1 MDLFLQLVANGLVLG
16 AFYALSALGLTL
28 VFGLMRVVNFAHGEL
43 YVIGGLFGWALTAV
57 FGWNYFLALVVVV
70 IVLGILGYLIDQ
82 ILIARVRGQGE
93 EPTILLTI
101 GLSIFIANTALLIVG
116 TTPVTVASPFASK
129 PLILGP
135 VVITQARLLLVVIC
149 AVLIA
154 AANLLI
160 QKTTLGRAMRATFQ
174 DPMAAQLVGIRT
186 PRIYGFTFALGA
198 TLAGAAGMLLGSI
211 YVVEASTGGIISLK
225 AFVVV
230 ILGGMGSFAGAVAGG
245 LILGLTEA
253 LWGGYVSTGYVD
265 AIGFALVIVTLLV
278 RPYGLFSRRAER
290 A

>member
-1 MDLFLQLVANGLVLG
+1 MDLFLQLMANGLVLG

-57 FGWNYFLALVVVV
+57 LGWNYFLALVVVV
-70 IVLGILGYLIDQ
+70 LVLGVLGYLIDQ
-82 ILIARVRGQGE
+82 ILIVRVRGQGE

-116 TTPVTVASPFASK
+116 TTPVTVVSPFASK

-135 VVITQARLLLVVIC
+135 VVITQARLVLVAIC
-149 AVLIA
+149 AVLIT
-154 AANLLI
+154 AANLMI
-160 QKTTLGRAMRATFQ
+160 QKTTLGCAMRATFQ
-174 DPMAAQLVGIRT
+174 DSMAAQLVGIRT
-186 PRIYGFTFALGA
+186 SRIYGLTLALGA
-198 TLAGAAGMLLGSI
+198 ALAGAAGMLLGSI
-211 YVVEASTGGIISLK
+211 YVVEANTGAVISLK

-245 LILGLTEA
+245 LILGLSEA

-265 AIGFALVIVTLLV
+265 AIGFALVIMTLLV

>member
-1 MDLFLQLVANGLVLG
+1 MDLFFQLLANGLVTG
-16 AFYALSALGLTL
+16 TFYALSALGLTL

-43 YVIGGLFGWALTAV
+43 YVIGGLLGWALTAV
-57 FGWNYFLALVVVV
+57 LGWNYFLTLCVV
-70 IVLGILGYLIDQ
+70 IVVLGVGGYLIDQ

-129 PLILGP
+129 PLFLGP
-135 VVITQARLLLVVIC
+135 VVITQARLMLVAVC

-154 AANLLI
+154 GANLLI

-174 DPMAAQLVGIRT
+174 DTMAAQLVGIRT
-186 PRIYGFTFALGA
+186 AHIYGLTFALGA
-198 TLAGAAGMLLGSI
+198 MLAGAAGMLLGSI
-211 YVVEASTGGIISLK
+211 YVVEPTIGGVISLK

-230 ILGGMGSFAGAVAGG
+230 ILGGMGSFAGAIVGG
-245 LILGLTEA
+245 LILGIAEA
-253 LWGGYVSTGYVD
+253 LWGGYVATGYVD
-265 AIGFALVIVTLLV
+265 AIGFALVILTLLV
-278 RPYGLFSRRAER
+278 RPYGLFSKRAER

>member
-1 MDLFLQLVANGLVLG
+1 MDLFLQLLANGLVTG

-43 YVIGGLFGWALTAV
+43 YVVGGLLGWMLTV
-57 FGWNYFLALVVVV
+57 MLGWNYFLALPVV
-70 IVLGILGYLIDQ
+70 IVVLGLGGYLIDQ

-135 VVITQARLLLVVIC
+135 VVITQARLVLVGIC
-149 AVLIA
+149 ALLIA

-160 QKTTLGRAMRATFQ
+160 QKTTMGRAMRATFQ
-174 DPMAAQLVGIRT
+174 DSMAAQLVGIRT
-186 PRIYGFTFALGA
+186 SRIYGLTFALGSM
-198 TLAGAAGMLLGSI
+198 LAGAAGMLLGSI
-211 YVVEASTGGIISLK
+211 YVVEASGGSNISLK

-230 ILGGMGSFAGAVAGG
+230 ILGGMGSFAGAIAGG

-253 LWGGYVSTGYVD
+253 LWGGYVASGWVD
-265 AIGFALVIVTLLV
+265 AIGFALVILTLLV

>member
-1 MDLFLQLVANGLVLG
+1 
-16 AFYALSALGLTL
+16 
-28 VFGLMRVVNFAHGEL
+28 
-43 YVIGGLFGWALTAV
+43 
-57 FGWNYFLALVVVV
+57 
-70 IVLGILGYLIDQ
+70 
-82 ILIARVRGQGE
+82 
-93 EPTILLTI
+93 
-101 GLSIFIANTALLIVG
+101 
-116 TTPVTVASPFASK
+116 
-129 PLILGP
+129 
-135 VVITQARLLLVVIC
+135 VVITQARLVLVVIC
-149 AVLIA
+149 AVLIV

-160 QKTTLGRAMRATFQ
+160 QRTTLGRAMRATFQ

-186 PRIYGFTFALGA
+186 PHIYGFTFALGA

-211 YVVEASTGGIISLK
+211 YVVEASGGGVISLK

-230 ILGGMGSFAGAVAGG
+230 ILGGMGSFAGAIAGG

-253 LWGGYVSTGYVD
+253 MWGGYVSTGYVD

>member
-1 MDLFLQLVANGLVLG
+1 
-16 AFYALSALGLTL
+16 L

-57 FGWNYFLALVVVV
+57 LGWNYFLALAVVV

-135 VVITQARLLLVVIC
+135 VVITQARLVLVAIC
-149 AVLIA
+149 AILIT

-186 PRIYGFTFALGA
+186 PRIYSFTFALGA

>member
-1 MDLFLQLVANGLVLG
+1 MDLFFQLLANGLVTG
-16 AFYALSALGLTL
+16 TFYALSALGLTL

-43 YVIGGLFGWALTAV
+43 YVIGGLLGWALTAV
-57 FGWNYFLALVVVV
+57 LGWNYFLTLIVV
-70 IVLGILGYLIDQ
+70 IVALGVGGYLIDQ
-82 ILIARVRGQGE
+82 VLIARVRGQGE

-129 PLILGP
+129 PLFLGP
-135 VVITQARLLLVVIC
+135 VVITQARLMLVAVC

-154 AANLLI
+154 GANLLI

-174 DPMAAQLVGIRT
+174 DTMAAQLVGIRT
-186 PRIYGFTFALGA
+186 AHIYGLTFALGA
-198 TLAGAAGMLLGSI
+198 MLAGAAGMLLGSI
-211 YVVEASTGGIISLK
+211 YVVEPTIGGVISLK

-230 ILGGMGSFAGAVAGG
+230 ILGGMGSFAGAIVGG
-245 LILGLTEA
+245 LILGIAEA
-253 LWGGYVSTGYVD
+253 LWGGYVATGYVD
-265 AIGFALVIVTLLV
+265 AIGFALVILTLLV
-278 RPYGLFSRRAER
+278 RPYGLFSKRAER

>member
-1 MDLFLQLVANGLVLG
+1 MDLFLQLLANGLVTG
-16 AFYALSALGLTL
+16 TFYALSALGLTL

-43 YVIGGLFGWALTAV
+43 YVIGGLLGWALTAV
-57 FGWNYFLALVVVV
+57 LGWNYFLTLVVV
-70 IVLGILGYLIDQ
+70 IVALGVGGYLIDQ
-82 ILIARVRGQGE
+82 VLIARVRGQGE

-129 PLILGP
+129 PLFLGP
-135 VVITQARLLLVVIC
+135 VVITQARLILVAVC

-154 AANLLI
+154 GANLLI

-174 DPMAAQLVGIRT
+174 DTMAAQLVGIRT
-186 PRIYGFTFALGA
+186 AHIYGFTFALGGM
-198 TLAGAAGMLLGSI
+198 LAGAAGMLLGSI
-211 YVVEASTGGIISLK
+211 YVVEPTIGGVISLK

-230 ILGGMGSFAGAVAGG
+230 ILGGMGSFAGAIVGG
-245 LILGLTEA
+245 LILGVAEA
-253 LWGGYVSTGYVD
+253 LWGGYLATGYVD
-265 AIGFALVIVTLLV
+265 AIGFGLVILTLLV
-278 RPYGLFSRRAER
+278 RPYGLFSKRAER

>member
-1 MDLFLQLVANGLVLG
+1 MDLFLQLVANGLVVG

-43 YVIGGLFGWALTAV
+43 YVIGGLFGWALTVV
-57 FGWNYFLALVVVV
+57 FGWNYFLSLAVVV
-70 IVLGILGYLIDQ
+70 IALGILGYLIDQ
-82 ILIARVRGQGE
+82 VLIARVRGQGE

-129 PLILGP
+129 PLFLGP
-135 VVITQARLLLVVIC
+135 VVITQARLVLVVIC

-211 YVVEASTGGIISLK
+211 YVVEASTGGVISLK

>member
-1 MDLFLQLVANGLVLG
+1 MDFFLQLLANGLVTG

-43 YVIGGLFGWALTAV
+43 YVIGGLLGWALTAV
-57 FGWNYFLALVVVV
+57 LGWNYFLALVVVV
-70 IVLGILGYLIDQ
+70 ALGILGYLIDQ
-82 ILIARVRGQGE
+82 VLISRVRRQGE

-135 VVITQARLLLVVIC
+135 VVITQARLVLVVIC
-149 AVLIA
+149 AALIA

-186 PRIYGFTFALGA
+186 SHIYGFTFALGA

-211 YVVEASTGGIISLK
+211 YVVEASSGGIISLK

-230 ILGGMGSFAGAVAGG
+230 ILGGMGSFAGAIAGG

-265 AIGFALVIVTLLV
+265 AIGFGLVILTLLV

>member
-1 MDLFLQLVANGLVLG
+1 MDLFLQLMANGFVLG

-57 FGWNYFLALVVVV
+57 LGWNYFLALVVVV
-70 IVLGILGYLIDQ
+70 LVLGVLGYLIDQ
-82 ILIARVRGQGE
+82 ILIVRVRGQGE

-116 TTPVTVASPFASK
+116 TTPVTVVSPFASK

-135 VVITQARLLLVVIC
+135 VVITQARLVLVAIC
-149 AVLIA
+149 AVLIT
-154 AANLLI
+154 AANLMI
-160 QKTTLGRAMRATFQ
+160 QKTTLGCAMRATFQ
-174 DPMAAQLVGIRT
+174 DSMAAQLVGIRT
-186 PRIYGFTFALGA
+186 SRIYGLTLALGA
-198 TLAGAAGMLLGSI
+198 ALAGAAGMLLGSI
-211 YVVEASTGGIISLK
+211 YVVEANTGAVISLK

-245 LILGLTEA
+245 LILGLSEA

-265 AIGFALVIVTLLV
+265 AIGFALVIMTLLV

>member
-1 MDLFLQLVANGLVLG
+1 MDLFLQLLANGLVTG

-43 YVIGGLFGWALTAV
+43 YIIGGLFGWALTAV
-57 FGWNYFLALVVVV
+57 LGWNYFLALGVVVV
-70 IVLGILGYLIDQ
+70 VLGILGYLIDWV
-82 ILIARVRGQGE
+82 LISRVRGQGE

-135 VVITQARLLLVVIC
+135 VVITQARVVLVVIC
-149 AVLIA
+149 AALIV

-186 PRIYGFTFALGA
+186 PHIYGFTFALGA

-211 YVVEASTGGIISLK
+211 YVVEASGGGVISLK

-230 ILGGMGSFAGAVAGG
+230 ILGGMGSFAGAIAGG

-253 LWGGYVSTGYVD
+253 MWGGYVSTGYVD
-265 AIGFALVIVTLLV
+265 AIGFALVILTLLV
-278 RPYGLFSRRAER
+278 RPYGLFGRRAER

>member
-1 MDLFLQLVANGLVLG
+1 MDLFLQLLANGLVTG

-57 FGWNYFLALVVVV
+57 LGWNYFLALAVVVV
-70 IVLGILGYLIDQ
+70 VLGILGYLIDRL
-82 ILIARVRGQGE
+82 LISRVRGQGE

-135 VVITQARLLLVVIC
+135 VVITQARLVLVVIC
-149 AVLIA
+149 AALIV

-186 PRIYGFTFALGA
+186 PHIYGFTFALGA

-211 YVVEASTGGIISLK
+211 YVVEASGGGVISLK

-230 ILGGMGSFAGAVAGG
+230 ILGGMGSFAGAIAGG

-253 LWGGYVSTGYVD
+253 MWGGYVSTGYVD
-265 AIGFALVIVTLLV
+265 ATGFALVILTLLV